1 MSVPAIA
8 VEHVREQLEAES
20 RLSEEE
26 LKVLAEIRAA
36 KDKEY
41 EKIKV
46 RVIPTRWRCS
56 IRFLCQ
62 SSSCPWPV
70 QELQRQ
76 IADIDSELEFM
87 SEVSKE

>member
-1 MSVPAIA
+1 MKLLSLVMSVPAIA
-8 VEHVREQLEAES
+8 VEHVRDHLEAES

-36 KDKEY
+36 KEKEY

-56 IRFLCQ
+56 IRFPCQ
-62 SSSCPWPV
+62 SASLSLACTGAP
-70 QELQRQ
+70 ETN
-76 IADIDSELEFM
+76 SGH
-87 SEVSKE
+87 